1 MMEMQKR
8 KTIDDDSAAIDNKK
22 VKITKEDEE
31 NNQETI
37 VDDDEVEE
45 FFAILKR
52 IRVAMKY
59 FDEKAKIVDGDSCG
73 GKKLMAAE
81 KPRNPA
87 LLPEDFEGQ
96 ECVEDNGS

>member
-1 MMEMQKR
+1 MEVQKR
-8 KTIDDDSAAIDNKK
+8 KRIDDDDEAIDNKK
-22 VKITKEDEE
+22 VKFTKEDEE
-31 NNQETI
+31 NNKEAI

-52 IRVAMKY
+52 IRMATKY
-59 FDEKAKIVDGDSCG
+59 FDEKAKIVNGDGGDG
-73 GKKLMAAE
+73 EKLMAAE

>member
-1 MMEMQKR
+1 MEVQKR
-8 KTIDDDSAAIDNKK
+8 KRIDDHNEAIDNKEME
-22 VKITKEDEE
+22 VTKEDEE
-31 NNQETI
+31 NNKETI

-59 FDEKAKIVDGDSCG
+59 FDEKAKTVGSDGG
-73 GKKLMAAE
+73 GGEKLMAAE

-87 LLPEDFEGQ
+87 LLLEDFEGQ
-96 ECVEDNGS
+96 ECVEDSGS